1 LYGAAAFGDI
11 AVNRTASSA
20 SSRWATLVLIA
31 VTLALAGCGRKG
43 ALDLPPNAPMQP
55 TASAGGTA
63 EADPAA
69 NKGTLFDPSFGMDKP
84 PAATAGRKKAF
95 ILDPLLND

>member
-1 LYGAAAFGDI
+1 
-11 AVNRTASSA
+11 VNRTASSA
-20 SSRWATLVLIA
+20 SSRWVGLVLIT

-55 TASAGGTA
+55 TASAGGNA
-63 EADPAA
+63 EADAAA

-84 PAATAGRKKAF
+84 PVATPGRKKAF